1 MESDRK
7 ITGLRDASFSCYLT
21 TPAEISSFAAKLTE
35 PAVAAASFPLD
46 DHDIAKPEENGIGV
60 FRAEKYFNSRH
71 EDARSPRIIDTLT
84 GKYVHESGTIDPRRT
99 TTRKHKIKQVVV
111 GTPSVSSEASSCSSS
126 TTTQSIFLNSSLGN
140 STSSR
145 RGSREKRPFFPA
157 FPCRGS
163 CSDKKSLH
171 ISSSKQGVGV
181 EIAHSKPVNWEARKL
196 QSKSRLQNP
205 VISQRVAEDEQGRK
219 SLEVFGS
226 RSMKKEEEDMIAMDL
241 ERKLSVLSWD
251 AIPNP
256 QQQQQIKQTLI
267 MKPKPMKKEMVY
279 DEESDGSSDLFEI
292 ETASGS
298 TRPMFTKQDDG
309 CVTPTSR
316 YAPSE
321 ASVEWSVVT
330 ASAADF
336 SFAASE
342 YGDDYKMAAA
352 GSGMRGNPAAKGR
365 RSSNANDGGGIL
377 SCKSL
382 KAVEIAAGPVVV
394 HKEKLYSAALPAAS
408 KQKVAGR

>member
-1 MESDRK
+1 MESERK

-35 PAVAAASFPLD
+35 PAD

-84 GKYVHESGTIDPRRT
+84 GKYVHESDTIDPRRTMTT

-111 GTPSVSSEASSCSSS
+111 GTPSVSSEASSWSSS
-126 TTTQSIFLNSSLGN
+126 TTTQSTFLNSSLGN

-145 RGSREKRPFFPA
+145 RASREKRPFFPA

-171 ISSSKQGVGV
+171 VSNNQSAGV
-181 EIAHSKPVNWEARKL
+181 EIAHSKPLIWEARKV
-196 QSKSRLQNP
+196 QSKSRFQNP

-256 QQQQQIKQTLI
+256 QQQQQQQIKQT
-267 MKPKPMKKEMVY
+267 KEMVY

-298 TRPMFTKQDDG
+298 TRPMFTKQDD
-309 CVTPTSR
+309 TPTSR

-365 RSSNANDGGGIL
+365 RSSNANGGGGIL

-382 KAVEIAAGPVVV
+382 KAVEVAAGPVVV

-408 KQKVAGR
+408 KQKVTGR